1 MGREERR
8 GRGLIQFANHTLRG
22 QIAQNGYHTY
32 TRHFLVQYAHDIIMD
47 HDELVSMTCKVAETT
62 QRIVK
67 TVVTAHVS
75 HGYISFSLTLFA
87 FTSSKYRIVTYFDC
101 SYRRVTGWMGVCG
114 RLRNTQLTYLRY

>member
-1 MGREERR
+1 MGESVVREVRR

-67 TVVTAHVS
+67 SVVTAHVS
-75 HGYISFSLTLFA
+75 HGYISFSLTLFG
-87 FTSSKYRIVTYFDC
+87 FTSSKYHILAYLDC
-101 SYRRVTGWMGVCG
+101 SHRRVTGGWVSMAD
-114 RLRNTQLTYLRY
+114 